1 MRETSFVFAQ
11 LFPVTCFTGEGT
23 RWTSISQLYA
33 LLYDTLTWVLI
44 EIIKQYSHIII
55 RPQSCSVISFWLN
68 CSIYIWILS
77 VSYVK
82 LSVCLKWARIGNKD
96 IVLYCIVLFYT
107 MCFNYEW
114 ICCCIVSMSF
124 GALNWNKEL
133 WTLNFVRNIRKE
145 FVLSLSKIKII
156 I

>member
-33 LLYDTLTWVLI
+33 LLYDTLTWILI

-55 RPQSCSVISFWLN
+55 IPQSCSVISFWLN
-68 CSIYIWILS
+68 CSIYIWILT

-96 IVLYCIVLFYT
+96 IVLYCIVLYCSILCVLIMNEYVAVLSVCPSGPLIGIKNF
-107 MCFNYEW
+107 
-114 ICCCIVSMSF
+114 
-124 GALNWNKEL
+124 EL
-133 WTLNFVRNIRKE
+133 WTL
-145 FVLSLSKIKII
+145 
-156 I
+156 